1 MTSIDQVLVSASP
14 GDAVTNAAL
23 GLRAAL
29 RRSGSSEI
37 YAHFRDPALEDEV
50 RPLDAYDGRPDPS
63 PEADL
68 LVYHASIGQHE
79 VGDFLHRRPER
90 LVLVYHNIS
99 PASAFEPYDPAFA
112 RLLTLG
118 REEVAGLRDRTLR
131 AIADSA
137 YNAGELA
144 EMGYADIRVSPPVTA
159 VPELLEVTP
168 EASVAEQMAGEEGP
182 VILSVGQI
190 LPHKRP
196 DLLLQAFHVLT
207 TYLLPS
213 ARLLMVG
220 AARLPRYGASVRQ
233 LARELN
239 LTRAWITGPVSPQT
253 LAAFYRRA
261 DVFVTTSEH
270 EGFCVP
276 LLEAFAFDVPIVAR
290 ACAAVP
296 ETLGDGGIALPAD
309 AGPALVAEALALV
322 AGDEEL
328 AEHLVAAGRRRLVEL
343 GPDNAAAT
351 GLSHIL
357 DLVAGR

>member
-23 GLRAAL
+23 GLRTAL
-29 RRSGSSEI
+29 RRSGPSEV

-50 RPLDAYDGRPDPS
+50 RPLDAYDDRANPCPD
-63 PEADL
+63 ADV
-68 LVYHASIGQHE
+68 LVYHASIGQQE

-99 PASAFEPYDPAFA
+99 PASAFEPYDPDFA

-118 REEVAGLRDRTLR
+118 REEVAGLRHRTVR

-137 YNAGELA
+137 YNAAELA
-144 EMGYADIRVSPPVTA
+144 GMGYDDIRVSPPVTA
-159 VPELLEVTP
+159 VAALLEVTP
-168 EASVAEQMAGEEGP
+168 DASVTEHMAGEEGP

-196 DLLLQAFHVLT
+196 DLLLQAFHVLN

-213 ARLLMVG
+213 ARLIMVG

-233 LARELN
+233 LALELN
-239 LTRAWITGPVSPQT
+239 LARAWMTGPVSPEA

-322 AGDEEL
+322 TGDKEL
-328 AEHLVAAGRRRLVEL
+328 ARHLVMAGRQRLMEL
-343 GPDNAAAT
+343 GPENAAAT

-357 DLVAGR
+357 DLVPDR

>member
-1 MTSIDQVLVSASP
+1 MTSVDQVLVSASP
-14 GDAVTNAAL
+14 GDAVTNAAF
-23 GLRAAL
+23 GLRTAL
-29 RRSGSSEI
+29 RRSGPSEI
-37 YAHFRDPALEDEV
+37 YAHFCDAALEEEV
-50 RPLDAYDGRPDPS
+50 RSLDAYDSRPAPRPS
-63 PEADL
+63 TDL
-68 LVYHASIGQHE
+68 LVYHASIGQKE
-79 VGDFLHRRPER
+79 VADFLHRRPER

-99 PASAFEPYDPAFA
+99 PAPAFEPYAPDFA

-118 REEVAGLRDRTLR
+118 REEVAGLRDRSIR

-137 YNAGELA
+137 YNAAELA
-144 EMGYADIRVSPPVTA
+144 DMGYDDIRVSPPVTA
-159 VPELLEVTP
+159 VAALLEVTP
-168 EASVAEQMAGEEGP
+168 DSSVAEQIAGEEGP
-182 VILSVGQI
+182 LILSVGQI

-213 ARLLMVG
+213 ARLAMVG

-239 LTRAWITGPVSPQT
+239 LTRARITGPVSAEA
-253 LAAFYRRA
+253 LAAFYRGA
-261 DVFVTTSEH
+261 DVFVSTSEH

-276 LLEAFAFDVPIVAR
+276 LLEAFAFDLPIVAR

-296 ETLGDGGIALPAD
+296 ETLGDAGVSLPAD
-309 AGPALVAEALALV
+309 PGSALVAEALALV

-328 AEHLVAAGRRRLVEL
+328 AKHLVTAGRQRLAEL
-343 GPDNAAAT
+343 GPDNAAAI

-357 DLVAGR
+357 DLVPDR